1 MSKIFQLLGN
11 DGEHLALLETTK
23 SVDVQEAVNEA
34 FEMCDTESDDY
45 FDDVIEYLND
55 TFSITRVSV
64 EEVFTDKL

>member
-1 MSKIFQLLGN
+1 MRNLFQLLGN

-45 FDDVIEYLND
+45 FDDVLDYLDN
-55 TFSITRVSV
+55 TFGITRVFV
-64 EEVFTDKL
+64 EEVTTDKL